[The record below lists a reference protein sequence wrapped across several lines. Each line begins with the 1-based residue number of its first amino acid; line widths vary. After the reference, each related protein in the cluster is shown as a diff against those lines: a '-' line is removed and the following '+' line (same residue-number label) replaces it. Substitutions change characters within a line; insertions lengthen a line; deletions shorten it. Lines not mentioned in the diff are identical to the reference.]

1 MSDSE
6 TALGD
11 RVESTL
17 PTILSASSR
26 GQLPTRMGGELS
38 EKGEQR
44 EQVDV
49 TSDET
54 AMEKWGSHDL
64 EQAEAESQGL
74 LLKGPCIQESPGGD
88 VLRRYTYMDTKV
100 VTPNRLRP
108 RCFSSTKP
116 QCLHYKSSSK
126 YPGVGKGNCTGY

>member
-26 GQLPTRMGGELS
+26 GQLPTRMGGGKLS

-54 AMEKWGSHDL
+54 AMEKWGVMTLSRQRLSPRVSYPMVPASKSH
-64 EQAEAESQGL
+64 Q
-74 LLKGPCIQESPGGD
+74 
-88 VLRRYTYMDTKV
+88 
-100 VTPNRLRP
+100 
-108 RCFSSTKP
+108 
-116 QCLHYKSSSK
+116 
-126 YPGVGKGNCTGY
+126 VGMC

>member
-11 RVESTL
+11 RVGSTL

-54 AMEKWGSHDL
+54 AMEKWGVMTLSRQRL
-64 EQAEAESQGL
+64 
-74 LLKGPCIQESPGGD
+74 SPR
-88 VLRRYTYMDTKV
+88 VSY
-100 VTPNRLRP
+100 
-108 RCFSSTKP
+108 
-116 QCLHYKSSSK
+116 
-126 YPGVGKGNCTGY
+126 